1 MKPTPAKPRII
12 IAQVDGSRTAAV
24 SASGGKTTDYWIAA
38 REIATLKLEKRKGCG
53 RIRQSEDVVW
63 ARRVYAIQ
71 KLQFDPRQQCALR
84 PAERKF
90 TWAEKCP
97 GQTLRM
103 QVKRKKKPP
112 EGGYSIQT

>member
-53 RIRQSEDVVW
+53 RI
-63 ARRVYAIQ
+63 
-71 KLQFDPRQQCALR
+71 
-84 PAERKF
+84 
-90 TWAEKCP
+90 
-97 GQTLRM
+97 
-103 QVKRKKKPP
+103 
-112 EGGYSIQT
+112 